1 MNEITTVGVDLAKD
15 VIVVCAGDASGKT
28 VYFRQFG
35 FGAFAMWAANLP
47 PCVFGMEAC
56 SSAHHWARRLASFG
70 HTPRLMAAEFV
81 KPFRKSQGAKNDR
94 NDARAIL
101 SAVREP
107 DMRFV
112 APKSADQQAILAW
125 HRMRAGWMAERT
137 ALVNRLRGLL
147 AEFGLWFNRS
157 PNKLLRALP
166 ELAASTAVPERF
178 KPILSQVREQI
189 DVLDQRIEE
198 CEREINVH
206 AKASPDAQRI
216 SALIGIGA
224 LTSSAAVAT
233 AGDTGNF
240 RNGRQFAAW
249 LGLVPKQ
256 HSSGGKD
263 RLGAITKRGNA
274 YLRGLLTQGARSTVQ
289 VALRRPPEQRSRLEQ
304 WIVALHDRVGYR
316 KALVAVAN
324 KHARIIW
331 AILDKREDY
340 DPNAWQR
347 LAASTANA

>member
-15 VIVVCAGDASGKT
+15 VIVVCAGDAAGRT
-28 VYFRQFG
+28 VYLRQFSFQG
-35 FGAFAMWAANLP
+35 FALWAGNLP

-56 SSAHHWARRLASFG
+56 SSAHYWARRLGSFG
-70 HTPRLMAAEFV
+70 HSPRLMAAEFV

-94 NDARAIL
+94 NDARAVL

-112 APKSADQQAILAW
+112 AAKTAEQQAILAW

-137 ALVNRLRGLL
+137 ALINRLRGLL
-147 AEFGLWFNRS
+147 AEFGVWLNRS

-166 ELAASTAVPERF
+166 QLASSASLPERF
-178 KPILSQVREQI
+178 KPLLSHAREQI
-189 DVLDQRIEE
+189 AGLDQRIEA
-198 CEREINVH
+198 CEREIRAH
-206 AKASPDAQRI
+206 AKASSDAQRVSAMTGIGSI
-216 SALIGIGA
+216 SA
-224 LTSSAAVAT
+224 SAAIAT
-233 AGDTGNF
+233 APNPADF

-256 HSSGGKD
+256 RSSGGKD
-263 RLGAITKRGNA
+263 RLGAITKRGNS

-289 VALRRPPEQRSRLEQ
+289 VALKRPPEQRSRLEQ
-304 WIVALHDRVGYR
+304 WIVVLHNRIGYR
-316 KALVAVAN
+316 KTLVAVAN

-331 AILDKREDY
+331 AILAKREDY

-347 LAASTANA
+347 LCTSASP

>member
-1 MNEITTVGVDLAKD
+1 MSEITTVGVDLAKD
-15 VIVVCAGDASGKT
+15 VIVVCAGDAAGRT
-28 VYFRQFG
+28 VYFRQFS
-35 FGAFAMWAANLP
+35 FRAFAMWAANLP
-47 PCVFGMEAC
+47 PCIFGMEAC

-70 HTPRLMAAEFV
+70 HTPRLMAPEFV

-112 APKSADQQAILAW
+112 APKSEDQQAILAW

-147 AEFGLWFNRS
+147 AEFGLWFSRS

-166 ELAASTAVPERF
+166 ELASSTALPERF
-178 KPILSQVREQI
+178 KPIIAQAQEQI
-189 DVLDQRIEE
+189 HALDQRIKE

-206 AKASPDAQRI
+206 AKASLDAQRI
-216 SALIGIGA
+216 RAIVGIGS

-233 AGDTGNF
+233 AGDTANF

-263 RLGAITKRGNA
+263 RLGAITRRGNA

-289 VALRRPPEQRSRLEQ
+289 VALRRPSAQRSRLEH
-304 WIVALHDRVGYR
+304 WIVTLHNRVGYR
-316 KALVAVAN
+316 KTLIAVAN

-340 DPNAWQR
+340 DPNAWQQ
-347 LAASTANA
+347 STVTSANT

>member
-1 MNEITTVGVDLAKD
+1 MSEITTVGVDLAKD
-15 VIVVCAGDASGKT
+15 VIVVCAGDAAGRT
-28 VYFRQFG
+28 VYFRQFS
-35 FGAFAMWAANLP
+35 FRAFAMWAANLP
-47 PCVFGMEAC
+47 PCIFGMEAC

-125 HRMRAGWMAERT
+125 HRMRDGWMAERT

-166 ELAASTAVPERF
+166 ELAWGATLPERF
-178 KPILSQVREQI
+178 KPILAQVREQI
-189 DVLDQRIEE
+189 EALDQRIEE

-216 SALIGIGA
+216 SAIVGIGP

-233 AGDTGNF
+233 AGDTANF

-263 RLGAITKRGNA
+263 RLGTITKRGNA

-289 VALRRPPEQRSRLEQ
+289 VALRRPPERRSRLEQ

-316 KALVAVAN
+316 KTLVAVAN

-347 LAASTANA
+347 LAATSANA